1 MLPGKPD
8 PATPPAG
15 DILEAVMLL
24 PVLLVLSGDLLDPRA
39 QSVVRRHCLECH
51 SGAQAKAELRFDL
64 QQPGAGLDAPAWRE
78 IWTRVHA
85 GEMPPRKHG
94 VLPPSDRTLLL
105 ELGVSL
111 AGAGEERSVLR
122 RLSRREYENTVRD
135 LFGIVFDARE
145 HFAPDEIGAGF
156 DNQGAA
162 LSLSEADFER
172 YLQAGER
179 VAAAAIQVRDPG
191 ASNHQRVRAEAMEG
205 GALRHDVRTLSS
217 NGQIRASFRIE
228 AEGRY
233 RVRARCFGT
242 QAGPDPVRWAMS
254 SGGREFARGATR
266 ATLKQR
272 EEVMG
277 ELTLTAGPRSIEYAF
292 LNDYYKP
299 DDPDPRQR
307 DRNCHLEWIEIEG
320 PLDPPRYS
328 PYQSAELVDLGESN
342 LRSKLAALATRVW
355 RGPVS
360 SSDMDALLALT
371 NAAHRPVERMR
382 TALAAMLAAPR
393 FLFRLEND
401 PESAAPGS
409 LRPLNGHEL
418 AVRLS
423 YLVWGSLPD
432 DVLLQRAADGSLL
445 KDEVLEAELARM
457 LRDPRASELS
467 RSFALQWLQLEALGN
482 HALDDGLRESML
494 AETSLLFEC
503 VLREERPIRELL
515 CAEYS
520 FIDERL
526 AALYGMALPRGPG
539 MQRVALPA
547 GDRRGVLGHASVL
560 TVTSNPTRTSPVKRG
575 KWVLEVLLD
584 APPPPPP
591 PGVGVLTEADAG
603 GAPLPMREQLALHRS
618 KPECAVCHDRLDPL
632 GLGLENYDH
641 MGRARSADEG
651 GLIDGAGALP
661 DGRAFR
667 GAGEMARLL
676 ASDGALTRS
685 LARHL
690 MTWSLGRS
698 LSVAER
704 AALEQ
709 RMAAQDAQQLTLP
722 GLLRAIV
729 LSEPFR
735 TKRVE

>member
-1 MLPGKPD
+1 VLFLP
-8 PATPPAG
+8 
-15 DILEAVMLL
+15 LL
-24 PVLLVLSGDLLDPRA
+24 LLLSGDALDARA
-39 QSVVRRHCLECH
+39 QSVIRRHCLECH
-51 SGAQAKAELRFDL
+51 SGEQAKAELRFDL
-64 QQPGAGLDAPAWRE
+64 EQPGAGLDAAAWRE
-78 IWTRVHA
+78 VWTRVHA

-94 VLPPSDRTLLL
+94 LLSQPDQTLLL
-105 ELGVSL
+105 ELGVAL
-111 AGAGEERSVLR
+111 AGAGEDRPVLR

-162 LSLSEADFER
+162 LSLSDADFER
-172 YLQAGER
+172 YLLAGER
-179 VAAAAIQVRDPG
+179 VAAAAIQVRDPE
-191 ASNHQRVRAEAMEG
+191 ANDHQRVRAEAMEG
-205 GALRHDVRTLSS
+205 GALRHDVRTLAS

-228 AEGRY
+228 ADGRY

-242 QAGPDPVRWAMS
+242 QAGPDPVHWAMS
-254 SGGREFARGATR
+254 SSGREFARGSTL

-272 EEVMG
+272 EEVVG
-277 ELTLTAGPRSIEYAF
+277 ELTLTAGARSIEFAF
-292 LNDYYKP
+292 LNDYFKP

-307 DRNCHLEWIEIEG
+307 DRNCHLEWIEVEG

-328 PYQSAELVDLGESN
+328 PYQSGELADLRASN
-342 LRSKLAALATRVW
+342 LRVKLEALATRVW

-360 SSDMDALLALT
+360 SSEVDALLALT
-371 NAAHRPVERMR
+371 NAAHRPVERLR

-393 FLFRLEND
+393 FLFRLETD
-401 PESAAPGS
+401 PASAASGS
-409 LRPLNGHEL
+409 LRRLSGYEL

-423 YLVWGSLPD
+423 YLVWGSQPD
-432 DVLLQRAADGSLL
+432 DALLQRAADGSLL
-445 KDEVLEAELARM
+445 EEEVLGSELGRM

-467 RSFALQWLQLEALGN
+467 RSFAVQWLQLEALAN
-482 HALDDGLRESML
+482 HALDDVLRESML
-494 AETSLLFEC
+494 AETTLLFEC

-526 AALYGMALPRGPG
+526 AELYGMALPRGPG

-547 GDRRGVLGHASVL
+547 GDRRGLLGHASVL

-591 PGVGVLTEADAG
+591 PGVGVLREA
-603 GAPLPMREQLALHRS
+603 GATGAQLPMREQLALHRS

-632 GLGLENYDH
+632 GLGLENYDRL
-641 MGRARSADEG
+641 GRARSADEG
-651 GLIDGAGALP
+651 GLIDGSGALP
-661 DGRAFR
+661 DGRTFT
-667 GAGEMARLL
+667 GAGEMALLL

-685 LARHL
+685 IAHHL

-704 AALEQ
+704 AALDQ
-709 RMAAQDAQQLTLP
+709 RMATQDAQQLTLP